1 MTTGDSRSFPPS
13 PGRAGRPGGRLRT
26 LLPLGVAL
34 WALAELW
41 LLILLGDA
49 AGGLTVFLVLL
60 AGLVLGA
67 LVIRQAGSR
76 AWRRLAESLQRG
88 GAEPEGDGGRGGNAL
103 TMLGG
108 LLLMLP
114 GLLSDAVGLLC
125 VFPPTAA
132 LLRRTGARL
141 LRSGKGP
148 LGTAYRQLKDAEE
161 AARRQRADG
170 PGAPGG
176 RGGRVVRGE
185 VIRDEPG
192 GPEHGAGGP
201 EDEGRGPRG
210 ELEDGPGR

>member
-1 MTTGDSRSFPPS
+1 MTTGNSRPS
-13 PGRAGRPGGRLRT
+13 RNPAGPAGRAGRRLRT

-49 AGGLTVFLVLL
+49 AGGFTVFLVLL

-88 GAEPEGDGGRGGNAL
+88 GPESAAAGSGNGL

-108 LLLMLP
+108 LLLMVP
-114 GLLSDAVGLLC
+114 GLLSDAAGLLC

-148 LGTAYRQLKDAEE
+148 LGTAYRQFKDAEE
-161 AARRQRADG
+161 AARLRRSEAAGDG
-170 PGAPGG
+170 
-176 RGGRVVRGE
+176 GGRVVRGE
-185 VIRDEPG
+185 VVPDDGPAGGGSGPG
-192 GPEHGAGGP
+192 GPGAP
-201 EDEGRGPRG
+201 EEDPGEGPRG
-210 ELEDGPGR
+210 ELGGPRR